1 MVSTAQTQTR
11 RTIDRYLRL
20 LAAGDA
26 AGVLELFTDDG
37 VVRSPMNGEIPAREF
52 YPELAA
58 TTARSEI
65 TPVDVYLS
73 TEQPNCAAVR
83 FRYDWRLPDDTA
95 TAFDCV
101 DMLTLDET
109 GRITELRIVYDTHPL
124 RMAWQASL
132 PAP

>member
-1 MVSTAQTQTR
+1 MVSTAEEQAR

-20 LAAGDA
+20 LADGDVT
-26 AGVLELFTDDG
+26 GVLELFTDDG
-37 VVRSPMNGEIPAREF
+37 VVRSPMNGMIPAREF

-58 TTARSEI
+58 TTARSVI
-65 TPVDVYLS
+65 TPIDVYLS
-73 TEQPNCAAVR
+73 VDDPRCAAVR

-101 DMLTLDET
+101 DVLTLADD
-109 GRITELRIVYDTHPL
+109 GRIAELRIVYDTHPL